1 MSLPLRTRGFEVA
14 SVRSARSSVVVEAK
28 RSLSRGNAMSRRQKK
43 KKHKPDE
50 EKLVGTEAGLINWYP
65 GHIAKAER
73 VLQSQLKLVDIVIEV
88 RDLRAAVST
97 SHPKVDSWAGSKPRV
112 VAYTFVDA
120 VPTRAVEEWRK
131 FTTNGLFVDAKRRGG
146 DLRALK
152 SAVRAAGR
160 TVNEKRVAKGVRP
173 RPARAAIIGFPNVGK
188 SALINCLCGRR
199 AVKAENRAGVTR
211 QLNWVKA
218 RDDSSFEL
226 LDSPGI
232 IPAKQ
237 LDQRAA
243 AKLAF
248 CGDIGA
254 ASYDPSLVAAAFVR
268 CLQDLPGH
276 YAPHAME
283 RLQQRSGVDIAQS
296 SDARDWLEEFAQRRY
311 GGDIVTAANVVL
323 ADFRNGRLGQL
334 ALEPPPLTLAKD
346 HARAEIT
353 ERAVGAGAR
362 ATHPSS

>member
-1 MSLPLRTRGFEVA
+1 MSLPLRTRGFEA
-14 SVRSARSSVVVEAK
+14 ASARSAPRSGIIVGAK
-28 RSLSRGNAMSRRQKK
+28 RSLSRGNAMSRGQKK
-43 KKHKPDE
+43 KKHKPSDD
-50 EKLVGTEAGLINWYP
+50 KLVGTEAGLINWYP

-97 SHPKVDSWAGSKPRV
+97 SHPKVDSWAGNKPRV
-112 VAYTFVDA
+112 VVYTFVDA
-120 VPTRAVEEWRK
+120 VPTRAIEDWQK
-131 FTTNGLFVDAKRRGG
+131 FTVNGLFVDAKRRGG

-152 SAVRAAGR
+152 SAVRDAGR

-199 AVKAENRAGVTR
+199 AAKAENRAGVTR

-218 RDDSSFEL
+218 RDDNSFEL

-254 ASYDPSLVAAAFVR
+254 ASYDPSLVAAALVG
-268 CLQDLPGH
+268 CLQHLPTH

-283 RLQQRSGVDIAQS
+283 RLQQRSGINIDQS
-296 SDARDWLEEFAQRRY
+296 GDARDWLEDFAQCRY
-311 GGDIVTAANVVL
+311 SGDVITAANVVL
-323 ADFRNGRLGQL
+323 ADFRNGRLGPV
-334 ALEPPPLTLAKD
+334 ALEQPPFTLKE
-346 HARAEIT
+346 HAAAEIM
-353 ERAVGAGAR
+353 EKPAGAVVR
-362 ATHPSS
+362 ATRPSF